1 MVTVATAV
9 GAKSKELG
17 RLYNATYSDSGGAQ
31 TMRHILQVAVLGI
44 LVLIMVAACGGPS
57 GTGSGAKSGEHSGGV
72 GTTVGEGTTPEGA
85 ATQKTVVIK
94 ESEFKLDPS
103 NITLDKPGTYI
114 FEAKNIGTTTHA
126 LEIEGNGVEAE
137 TSLLDAGSSGKV
149 KVELKKPGIYEMYC
163 PVDGHRAEGMEGK
176 ITVK

>member
-1 MVTVATAV
+1 
-9 GAKSKELG
+9 
-17 RLYNATYSDSGGAQ
+17 
-31 TMRHILQVAVLGI
+31 MRHILLVAILGI
-44 LVLIMVAACGGPS
+44 LVLMLLAACGNPS
-57 GTGSGAKSGEHSGGV
+57 GTGSGAKSGEHSGGG
-72 GTTVGEGTTPEGA
+72 GTAAGEGTAPGGA
-85 ATQKTVVIK
+85 TTQKTVVIK

-103 NITLDKPGTYI
+103 QVTLDKPGTYI
-114 FEAKNIGTTTHA
+114 FDAKNIGTTTHA

-176 ITVK
+176 ITVR